1 MPTNNLDVKN
11 TLKSNPKLKE
21 ALSKKGGINFVGG
34 AAKNA
39 RLDDKMKEEVDKRT
53 EINFQNEVKVI
64 KNIDIAS
71 KLLGLIPWDEEG
83 PLVHV
88 NNRRVYTGAFKGKW
102 LLRFPELSSCEMADI
117 AIDSYSKAYTDTL
130 KVGVEPKSI
139 VNTFKQSVEIIKVCI
154 AEITSTN
161 ESKTE
166 VDLQPVVGFNA
177 DEGYKIGE
185 TTIWRH
191 EINTKEGNYK
201 LFARYDGKTCSFHFE
216 GYLDTLGNE
225 LPENFKEKEFLI
237 FPVAISKGRIDEI
250 DKEVCGEWDSKK
262 EEIEKAFVS
271 KIKLDGNDEEK
282 VANLEKIIPVLKKFL
297 FENVNT
303 DKYQVL
309 YDFNNDKIPELD
321 GNQFIQKN
329 SGNCDF
335 ISVSSSLFPRY
346 GEEDVDWS
354 YIGLSENDEVV
365 LDVKDQANYKI
376 IGVNKEIFTQ
386 ITQSAK
392 FAYTQAKERITL
404 ANEIV
409 ERNNQDHKYDTEF
422 YKCINL
428 VDDNKFFGDD
438 GLYKNMDT
446 VIETQQ
452 ALREI
457 RLSEDFLQTTKRSMG
472 GMKMTSLRV
481 NEQIQNG
488 EFTNVYMVSC
498 IRFLKD
504 MLNKTLKISEEDNE
518 KDSLS
523 SKFFDLINKIYKNK
537 IENVDGTF
545 RTDRFKKA
553 IENSITINMNKD
565 KFGNEEPNLFKM
577 FSDFCCET
585 ISPNIVSEGLSDQDE
600 TDLIVREIQGKWNFF
615 TALCREPLQLI
626 SKLSPEVTEAFS
638 GSATDSD
645 KKNKASLLE
654 VGFEEYEKSEELA
667 KVISELKALIIN
679 NKTTLLQIIEGPAKA
694 SVAAFGKRISSGKFK
709 KVIGKIEILSR
720 FIAISETTK
729 YYDAICQHRVNFT
742 GEVTLENKDKLAFAI
757 IKQTENGDTIEN
769 NVSYEEWRDAPES
782 DRMVYKPI
790 SDDEV
795 NALLVD
801 VIFRTVINTRFFN
814 IIYSVMNLYT
824 DECNTKARDNSKA
837 LRETP
842 KMFSSAVNSF
852 AAIIEVLEL
861 SNGKDKNY
869 KATDILDNDQ
879 ILSMGKDAISEVLK
893 PFTTVDG
900 LKECRKSY
908 VNHVGDFLID
918 TFKESFY
925 LFKKE

>member
-11 TLKSNPKLKE
+11 MLKSNPKLKE
-21 ALSKKGGINFVGG
+21 ALSKKGGINFVGD

-53 EINFQNEVKVI
+53 EINFRNEVKVI
-64 KNIDIAS
+64 KNVDVAS
-71 KLLGLIPWDEEG
+71 KLLGLVPWDEEG
-83 PLVHV
+83 PLATV

-102 LLRFPELSSCEMADI
+102 LLRFPELAAREMADI
-117 AIDSYSKAYTDTL
+117 AIDSYSRAYTDTL

-154 AEITSTN
+154 AEITS
-161 ESKTE
+161 KTDSSVE

-201 LFARYDGKTCSFHFE
+201 LFARYDEKTCAFHFE

-225 LPENFKEKEFLI
+225 LPEDYKEKEFLI
-237 FPVAISKGRIDEI
+237 FPVAIAKGRIDEI
-250 DKEVCGEWDSKK
+250 DKEVSSEWESKK

-271 KIKLDGNDEEK
+271 KIKLDGTDEEK
-282 VANLEKIIPVLKKFL
+282 TANLEKIVPVLKKFL

-303 DKYQVL
+303 DKYRVL
-309 YDFNNDKIPELD
+309 FDFNNDKIPELD

-329 SGNCDF
+329 SGNCDV

-392 FAYTQAKERITL
+392 FAYAQAKERLTL
-404 ANEIV
+404 AHNIISDNDKAYV
-409 ERNNQDHKYDTEF
+409 EEQG
-422 YKCINL
+422 KCIEL
-428 VDDNKFFGDD
+428 VEKNEWFGDD
-438 GLYKNMDT
+438 GVYENMNT
-446 VIETQQ
+446 VIEYQQ
-452 ALREI
+452 ASREI

-523 SKFFDLINKIYKNK
+523 SKFFDLINKIYKNE
-537 IENVDGTF
+537 IEDIDGAF

-553 IENSITINMNKD
+553 IENSITINMNKN
-565 KFGNEEPNLFKM
+565 KFGDEEPNLFKM

-585 ISPNIVSEGLSDQDE
+585 ISPNIISEGLSDQDE

-626 SKLSPEVTEAFS
+626 SKLSHEVTEAFS
-638 GSATDSD
+638 GSVTDSD

-654 VGFEEYEKSEELA
+654 LGFEEYEKSEELA
-667 KVISELKALIIN
+667 KAISELKALIIK
-679 NKTTLLQIIEGPAKA
+679 NKATLLKIIEGPAKV
-694 SVAAFGKRISSGKFK
+694 SVAAFGKRVSSGKFK
-709 KVIGKIEILSR
+709 KVMGKIEILSR

-742 GEVTLENKDKLAFAI
+742 GEVTLENKDKLAFAV
-757 IKQTENGDTIEN
+757 IKQTENGEAIEN

-782 DRMVYKPI
+782 DRMAYKPI

-795 NALLVD
+795 DALLVD

-814 IIYSVMNLYT
+814 IVYSVMDLFT

-861 SNGKDKNY
+861 SNGKDENY
-869 KATDILDNDQ
+869 KATSILDNDQ

-900 LKECRKSY
+900 LKECRKAY
-908 VNHVGDFLID
+908 VTHVGDFLIG
-918 TFKESFY
+918 TFKESFS
-925 LFKKE
+925 LFEKE

>member
-11 TLKSNPKLKE
+11 MIKSNPKLKE
-21 ALSKKGGINFVGG
+21 ALSKKGGINFVGD

-64 KNIDIAS
+64 KNVDTAS
-71 KLLGLIPWDEEG
+71 KLLGLIPWDDEG

-102 LLRFPELSSCEMADI
+102 LLRFPELAAREMADI
-117 AIDSYSKAYTDTL
+117 AIDEYSRAYTDTL

-154 AEITSTN
+154 AEITSTDN
-161 ESKTE
+161 TGCE

-177 DEGYKIGE
+177 DEGYRIGYN
-185 TTIWRH
+185 TIVWRH
-191 EINTKEGNYK
+191 EINTKEGTYK
-201 LFARYDGKTCSFHFE
+201 LFAKYNEKTCAFCFD

-225 LPENFKEKEFLI
+225 LPEDFKEKEFLI
-237 FPVAISKGRIDEI
+237 FPVAIAKGRINEI
-250 DKEVCGEWDSKK
+250 DKEVCAEWESKK
-262 EEIEKAFVS
+262 EEIEKAFIS
-271 KIKLDGNDEEK
+271 KIKLDGTDEEK
-282 VANLEKIIPVLKKFL
+282 ASDLEKIVPVLKKFL

-303 DKYQVL
+303 DKYRVL
-309 YDFNNDKIPELD
+309 FDFNNNKIPELN

-329 SGNCDF
+329 SGNCDV
-335 ISVSSSLFPRY
+335 ISISSSLFPRY

-354 YIGLSENDEVV
+354 YIGLSEDSEVT

-386 ITQSAK
+386 ITQSAH
-392 FAYTQAKERITL
+392 FAYTQAKERLAL
-404 ANEIV
+404 ANNIITDNEKDYIKERDRCIELAESNRWFGKDGIYENMDIIV
-409 ERNNQDHKYDTEF
+409 EY
-422 YKCINL
+422 
-428 VDDNKFFGDD
+428 
-438 GLYKNMDT
+438 
-446 VIETQQ
+446 QQ
-452 ALREI
+452 AQREI
-457 RLSEDFLQTTKRSMG
+457 RLSKDFIQTTKRSMG

-504 MLNKTLKISEEDNE
+504 MLNKTLEISEENRE
-518 KDSLS
+518 KDSLT
-523 SKFFDLINKIYKNK
+523 SKFFNLINKIYLNEIKD
-537 IENVDGTF
+537 IDGKF
-545 RTDRFKKA
+545 RTQRFKSA
-553 IENSITINMNKD
+553 IENSITINMTKD
-565 KFGNEEPNLFKM
+565 KFGSEEPNLFKM

-585 ISPNIVSEGLSDQDE
+585 ISPNIIPEGVSGQDE
-600 TDLIVREIQGKWNFF
+600 TDLIIREIQGKWNFF

-638 GSATDSD
+638 GSATDTD
-645 KKNKASLLE
+645 KKNKENLIAL
-654 VGFEEYEKSEELA
+654 GFNEYEKSEELS
-667 KVISELKALIIN
+667 KDISKLKSLIIE
-679 NKTTLLQIIEGPAKA
+679 NKSSLIKIIEGPAKA
-694 SVAAFGKRISSGKFK
+694 SVAAFGKRVSNGKFK
-709 KVIGKIEILSR
+709 TVMGKIEILSR
-720 FIAISETTK
+720 FVAISETTK

-742 GEVTLENKDKLAFAI
+742 GEVTLENKDKLAFAV
-757 IKQTENGDTIEN
+757 IKQTENVETIEN
-769 NVSYEEWRDAPES
+769 NVSYEEWRDTPES

-814 IIYSVMNLYT
+814 IVYSIINLFK
-824 DECNTKARDNSKA
+824 DECSKKARDNNKA

-861 SNGKDKNY
+861 SDVKTENY
-869 KATDILDNDQ
+869 KASAILDNDQ
-879 ILSMGKDAISEVLK
+879 ILSMGKDAIAEVLK
-893 PFTTVDG
+893 PFDTVDG
-900 LKECRKSY
+900 LTECRKSY
-908 VNHVGDFLID
+908 ITNAGDFLIGAISD
-918 TFKESFY
+918 SFSLFEKE
-925 LFKKE
+925 

>member
-11 TLKSNPKLKE
+11 MLKSNPKLKE
-21 ALSKKGGINFVGG
+21 ALSKKGGINFVGD

-64 KNIDIAS
+64 KNVDVAS
-71 KLLGLIPWDEEG
+71 KLLGLIPWDDEG
-83 PLVHV
+83 PLAIV

-102 LLRFPELSSCEMADI
+102 LLRFPELSAREMADI
-117 AIDSYSKAYTDTL
+117 AIDCYSRAYTDTL

-154 AEITSTN
+154 AEITSVN
-161 ESKTE
+161 NSSVEI
-166 VDLQPVVGFNA
+166 DLQPVVGFNA

-185 TTIWRH
+185 TTVWRH

-201 LFARYDGKTCSFHFE
+201 LFARYDEKTCAFHFE

-237 FPVAISKGRIDEI
+237 FPVAIAKGRIDEI
-250 DKEVCGEWDSKK
+250 DKEVSAEWDSKK

-271 KIKLDGNDEEK
+271 KIKLDGTDEEK
-282 VANLEKIIPVLKKFL
+282 AANLEKIVPVLKKFL

-303 DKYQVL
+303 DKYRVL
-309 YDFNNDKIPELD
+309 YDLSNDKIPELD

-329 SGNCDF
+329 SGNCDV

-392 FAYTQAKERITL
+392 FAYAQAKERL
-404 ANEIV
+404 ALAHEIISKNDKNYV
-409 ERNNQDHKYDTEF
+409 EEQG
-422 YKCINL
+422 KCIEL
-428 VDDNKFFGDD
+428 AEKNKWFGDD
-438 GLYKNMDT
+438 GIYENMDT
-446 VIETQQ
+446 VIEYQQ
-452 ALREI
+452 ASREI

-518 KDSLS
+518 KDSLP
-523 SKFFDLINKIYKNK
+523 SKFFDLINKIYKNE
-537 IENVDGTF
+537 IEDIDGAF

-553 IENSITINMNKD
+553 IENSITINMNKN
-565 KFGNEEPNLFKM
+565 KFGDEEPNLFKM

-638 GSATDSD
+638 GSSTDAD
-645 KKNKASLLE
+645 KKNKESLLDL
-654 VGFEEYEKSEELA
+654 GFEDYENSEELA
-667 KVISELKALIIN
+667 KTISELKALIIK
-679 NKTTLLQIIEGPAKA
+679 NKAILLQIIEGPAKA
-694 SVAAFGKRISSGKFK
+694 SVAAFGKRVSSGKFK
-709 KVIGKIEILSR
+709 KVMGKIEILSR

-742 GEVTLENKDKLAFAI
+742 GEVTLENKDKLAFAV
-757 IKQTENGDTIEN
+757 IKQTENGEAIEN

-782 DRMVYKPI
+782 DRMAYKPI

-795 NALLVD
+795 DALLVD
-801 VIFRTVINTRFFN
+801 VIFRTIINTRFFN
-814 IIYSVMNLYT
+814 IIYSVMDLYT

-852 AAIIEVLEL
+852 AAIIEVFEL
-861 SNGKDKNY
+861 SNGKDENY
-869 KATDILDNDQ
+869 KATSILNNDQ
-879 ILSMGKDAISEVLK
+879 ILSMGKDAIAEVLK
-893 PFTTVDG
+893 PFSTIDG
-900 LKECRKSY
+900 LKACRKAY
-908 VNHVGDFLID
+908 VTHVGDFLID
-918 TFKESFY
+918 AFKESFS
-925 LFKKE
+925 LFEKE

>member
-11 TLKSNPKLKE
+11 MLKSNSKLKE
-21 ALSKKGGINFVGG
+21 ALSKKGGINFVGD

-64 KNIDIAS
+64 KNVDVAS

-83 PLVHV
+83 PLATV

-102 LLRFPELSSCEMADI
+102 LLRFPELAAREMADI
-117 AIDSYSKAYTDTL
+117 AIDSYSSAYTDTL

-139 VNTFKQSVEIIKVCI
+139 VNTFRQSVEIIKVCI
-154 AEITSTN
+154 AEITSTDN
-161 ESKTE
+161 SGCE
-166 VDLQPVVGFNA
+166 VDLQPVVGFNV
-177 DEGYKIGE
+177 DEGYEIGE
-185 TTIWRH
+185 SIIWRH
-191 EINTKEGNYK
+191 EINTAEGNYK
-201 LFARYDGKTCSFHFE
+201 LFARYNTETCAFHFE

-225 LPENFKEKEFLI
+225 LPEDYKEKEFLI
-237 FPVAISKGRIDEI
+237 FPVAIAKGRIDKI
-250 DKEVCGEWDSKK
+250 DKEVSAEWESKK
-262 EEIEKAFVS
+262 DEIEKAFVS
-271 KIKLDGNDEEK
+271 KIKLDGTDEEK
-282 VANLEKIIPVLKKFL
+282 AANLEKIVPVLKKFL

-303 DKYQVL
+303 DKYRVL
-309 YDFNNDKIPELD
+309 FDFNNNKIPEFD

-329 SGNCDF
+329 SGNCDI

-354 YIGLSENDEVV
+354 YIGLSENDKVV

-386 ITQSAK
+386 ITQSAQ
-392 FAYTQAKERITL
+392 FAYAQAKERL
-404 ANEIV
+404 ALAHEIISKNDKAYV
-409 ERNNQDHKYDTEF
+409 EEQGN
-422 YKCINL
+422 CIEL
-428 VDDNKFFGDD
+428 AEKNKWFGDD
-438 GLYKNMDT
+438 GIYENMGT
-446 VIETQQ
+446 VIEYQQ
-452 ALREI
+452 ASREI

-504 MLNKTLKISEEDNE
+504 MFNKTLKISEDDSE

-523 SKFFDLINKIYKNK
+523 SKFFDLINKIYKNE
-537 IENVDGTF
+537 IEGIDGTF

-553 IENSITINMNKD
+553 IENSITINMNKN
-565 KFGNEEPNLFKM
+565 KFGDEEPNLFKM
-577 FSDFCCET
+577 FSDFCCKT

-645 KKNKASLLE
+645 KKNKVSLLDL
-654 VGFEEYEKSEELA
+654 GFEEYEKSEELS
-667 KVISELKALIIN
+667 KVISEFKALIIK
-679 NKTTLLQIIEGPAKA
+679 NKATILKIIEGPAKA
-694 SVAAFGKRISSGKFK
+694 SVAAFGKRVSSGKFK
-709 KVIGKIEILSR
+709 KVMGKIETLSR

-742 GEVTLENKDKLAFAI
+742 GEVTLENKDKLAFAV
-757 IKQTENGDTIEN
+757 IKQTENGETIEN
-769 NVSYEEWRDAPES
+769 NVSYEKWRDAPES

-795 NALLVD
+795 DALLVD

-814 IIYSVMNLYT
+814 VVYSVMDLYT

-861 SNGKDKNY
+861 SNGKDENY
-869 KATDILDNDQ
+869 KATSILDNDQ
-879 ILSMGKDAISEVLK
+879 ILSMGKDAIAEVLK

-900 LKECRKSY
+900 LKECRKAY
-908 VNHVGDFLID
+908 ITHAGNFLID
-918 TFKESFY
+918 TFKESFS
-925 LFKKE
+925 LFEKE

>member
-11 TLKSNPKLKE
+11 MIKINPKLKE
-21 ALSKKGGINFVGG
+21 ALSKKGGINFVGD

-53 EINFQNEVKVI
+53 EINFRNEVKVI
-64 KNIDIAS
+64 KNIDVAS
-71 KLLGLIPWDEEG
+71 KLLGLVPWNNEG
-83 PLVHV
+83 PIVHV

-102 LLRFPELSSCEMADI
+102 LLRFPELSAREMADI
-117 AIDSYSKAYTDTL
+117 AIDEYSRAYTDTL

-154 AEITSTN
+154 AEIT
-161 ESKTE
+161 KTDNSSVE

-177 DEGYKIGE
+177 DEGYKIGNDV
-185 TTIWRH
+185 TVWRH

-201 LFARYDGKTCSFHFE
+201 LFARYDEKTCAFCFD
-216 GYLDTLGNE
+216 GYLDTLGNK
-225 LPENFKEKEFLI
+225 LPEDYKEKEFLI
-237 FPVAISKGRIDEI
+237 FPVAIVKGRIDEI
-250 DKEVCGEWDSKK
+250 DKEVSSEWESKK

-271 KIKLDGNDEEK
+271 KIKLDGTDEEK
-282 VANLEKIIPVLKKFL
+282 ASDLEKIAPIFKKFL

-303 DKYQVL
+303 DKYRVL
-309 YDFNNDKIPELD
+309 FDFNNDKIPEFN

-329 SGNCDF
+329 SGNVDI
-335 ISVSSSLFPRY
+335 ISISSSLFPQY

-354 YIGLSENDEVV
+354 YIGLSEDSEVT

-386 ITQSAK
+386 ITQSAH
-392 FAYTQAKERITL
+392 FAYTEAKERLAL
-404 ANEIV
+404 ANNIITDNEKAYAEEQEKCIELAEKNKWFGEDGIYENMDIIV
-409 ERNNQDHKYDTEF
+409 EYQRA
-422 YKCINL
+422 C
-428 VDDNKFFGDD
+428 
-438 GLYKNMDT
+438 
-446 VIETQQ
+446 
-452 ALREI
+452 REI
-457 RLSEDFLQTTKRSMG
+457 RLSKDFIQTTKRSMG

-481 NEQIQNG
+481 NEQIQTG

-498 IRFLKD
+498 VRFLKD
-504 MLNKTLKISEEDNE
+504 MFNKTLKISEENSE

-523 SKFFDLINKIYKNK
+523 SKFFELVNKLYRNE
-537 IENVDGTF
+537 IEGIDGEF
-545 RTDRFKKA
+545 RTNRFKTT
-553 IENSITINMNKD
+553 IENSVTINMNKD

-585 ISPNIVSEGLSDQDE
+585 ISPNIIPEGVSGQEE

-638 GSATDSD
+638 GSANDND
-645 KKNKASLLE
+645 KKNKENLISL
-654 VGFEEYEKSEELA
+654 GFDEYEKSEELVKA
-667 KVISELKALIIN
+667 ISELKSLIIK
-679 NKTTLLQIIEGPAKA
+679 NKAVLIKIIEGPAKV
-694 SVAAFGKRISSGKFK
+694 SVAAFGKRVSSGKFK
-709 KVIGKIEILSR
+709 KVMGKIEILSR
-720 FIAISETTK
+720 FVAISETTK
-729 YYDAICQHRVNFT
+729 FYDAICQHRVNFT
-742 GEVTLENKDKLAFAI
+742 GEVTLENKDKLSFAV
-757 IKQTENGDTIEN
+757 IKQTENGEAIEN
-769 NVSYEEWRDAPES
+769 NVSYEVWRDTPES

-795 NALLVD
+795 DALLVD

-814 IIYSVMNLYT
+814 IIYSIMDLFK
-824 DECNTKARDNSKA
+824 DECNTKARDNAKA

-861 SNGKDKNY
+861 SDAKAENY
-869 KATDILDNDQ
+869 KASAILDNDQ
-879 ILSMGKDAISEVLK
+879 ILSMGKDAVGEVLK
-893 PFTTVDG
+893 PFETIDG
-900 LKECRKSY
+900 LKACRKAY
-908 VNHVGDFLID
+908 VSNAGDFLID
-918 TFKESFY
+918 TIKDSFSLFEKE
-925 LFKKE
+925 